1 MHSGTFLITWD
12 KTRAVWPQK
21 CCGQRGRSLQP
32 KKISVPK
39 MKHGGGRCIWNR
51 DTRQGGRN
59 HDKRRICK
67 CSGRIPQVVS
77 SKTVSGLCLPTWQ
90 WPKTY
95 FALSEE
101 LHPQDQSEHYWLD
114 STKPWLQPPWK
125 SVRLTEN
132 QGPCLSAWESHQR
145 RMGWNLSGCYC
156 SSSSNTTNNYTFYL

>member
-1 MHSGTFLITWD
+1 MLWPKREKPTTQKNQCPQNETW
-12 KTRAVWPQK
+12 WWEM
-21 CCGQRGRSLQP
+21 LQ
-32 KKISVPK
+32 
-39 MKHGGGRCIWNR
+39 CIWNR

-59 HDKRRICK
+59 HDKRRLCK
-67 CSGRIPQVVS
+67 YSGRNPQVVS

-95 FALSEE
+95 FAPSEE

-156 SSSSNTTNNYTFYL
+156 SSSSSNTTNNYTFYL